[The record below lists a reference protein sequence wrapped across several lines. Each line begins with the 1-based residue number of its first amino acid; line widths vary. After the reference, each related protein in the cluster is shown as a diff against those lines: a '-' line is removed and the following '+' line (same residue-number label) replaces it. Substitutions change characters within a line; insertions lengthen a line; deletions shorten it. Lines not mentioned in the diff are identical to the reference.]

1 MKLIESKSQFMRF
14 QAEMNK
20 GKKAIIKK
28 QVLLLSKIQQLLYD
42 HFFMTDE
49 NIKLMDKDQHDLLP
63 DYYSEPILEMKF
75 PKGLSQNQLS
85 EIGAKE
91 HEDRIQL
98 HYSEIEDQIKMMQRI
113 LDQK

>member
-1 MKLIESKSQFMRF
+1 MKLIKVKSQYMRC
-14 QAEMNK
+14 QAGMNK
-20 GKKAIIKK
+20 SKKTILKK

-49 NIKLMDKDQHDLLP
+49 NIKLMDEDKHHLLP
-63 DYYSEPILEMKF
+63 DYYSKPILEMKF

-91 HEDRIQL
+91 HEDRIKL
-98 HYSEIEDQIKMMQRI
+98 HFSEIEEQIKMMQRI
-113 LDQK
+113 LDQ

>member
-1 MKLIESKSQFMRF
+1 MKSIKEKLQYTRYPV
-14 QAEMNK
+14 EMNK
-20 GKKAIIKK
+20 SRSAILKK

-49 NIKLMDKDQHDLLP
+49 NIKLMDEDKHHLLP
-63 DYYSEPILEMKF
+63 DFYSEPILEMEF

-98 HYSEIEDQIKMMQRI
+98 HY
-113 LDQK
+113 